1 MNNEPTTI
9 TITDPVLLKQ
19 LAEATGPIMFRD
31 TDGNVIRATG
41 GLIGVPPPG
50 AKPPFSDEE
59 LELFGKN
66 RDGRPLADI
75 LRDLREKH
83 GA

>member
-1 MNNEPTTI
+1 
-9 TITDPVLLKQ
+9 
-19 LAEATGPIMFRD
+19 
-31 TDGNVIRATG
+31 
-41 GLIGVPPPG
+41 LIGVPPPG

-83 GA
+83 GV

>member
-1 MNNEPTTI
+1 MTNI

-19 LAEATGPIMFRD
+19 LAETTGPITFRD
-31 TDGNVIRATG
+31 PAGNVVRQSG
-41 GLIGVPPPG
+41 GRIGVPPPG
-50 AKPPFSDEE
+50 SKPPFTDEE
-59 LELFGKN
+59 LEQFSKT
-66 RDGRPLADI
+66 REGRPLADI

>member
-1 MNNEPTTI
+1 MTNI
-9 TITDPVLLKQ
+9 TITDPEVLKL
-19 LAEATGPIMFRD
+19 LAEATGPITFRD
-31 TDGNVIRATG
+31 PAGNVVCQTG
-41 GLIGVPPPG
+41 GRFAVPPPG
-50 AKPPFSDEE
+50 AKPPFTDEE
-59 LELFGKN
+59 LDQFSQN